1 MLSVGEIKTCQRLN
15 VIDVPL
21 AVIVPRHAGLE
32 QLLDMRLPLCYYIGM
47 KLATIETITSLSP
60 HGNADALE
68 FACVLGFSCIVRK
81 EDQFRV
87 GEKVIFIQ
95 PDTVLPDAPWSAV
108 FKAKSS
114 RVKAIKLRGQWS
126 EGIIMRP
133 EAIAC
138 PVVGVGDDVSAA
150 IGVTKYDPPL
160 PLDLSAKGLLPFGI
174 PQTDEERYNNCDNIP
189 YGQLVDVTLKIDGQS
204 LSVYQL
210 GDEVGVCGRTLEY
223 KLECDNNFTRNFA
236 RLRHGLVDGL
246 CFRGEQYGQGI
257 QNSGNNPHSQL
268 PVGVAFF
275 SVWIIAER
283 RYARKGEAQ
292 YAYELLPLLGLPTV
306 PVLERDVVLTPEL
319 INKYTNL
326 PSLNGKPFE
335 GVVIQHAGGSF
346 KVINKDYD
354 SKK

>member
-1 MLSVGEIKTCQRLN
+1 
-15 VIDVPL
+15 
-21 AVIVPRHAGLE
+21 
-32 QLLDMRLPLCYYIGM
+32 M
-47 KLATIETITSLSP
+47 KLATIEVITGLSA
-60 HGNADALE
+60 HNNADSLE
-68 FACVLGFSCIVRK
+68 FAHVLGFKCIVRK
-81 EDQFRV
+81 ADQFRV
-87 GEKVIFIQ
+87 GEKVVFIQ
-95 PDTVLPDAPWSAV
+95 PDTVLPDATWSAV

-126 EGIIMRP
+126 EGIIIRP
-133 EAIAC
+133 EIVDC
-138 PVVGVGDDVSAA
+138 PEGEIGSDMSAT
-150 IGVTKYDPPL
+150 IGVRKYDPPL
-160 PLDLSAKGLLPFGI
+160 PQDLSTKGPLPFGI
-174 PQTDEERYNNCDNIP
+174 PQTDEDRYNNYDNLP

-204 LSVYQL
+204 LSAYRL

-223 KLECDNNFTRNFA
+223 KLECDNDFTRNFA

-246 CFRGEQYGQGI
+246 CFRGEQYGQDI

-283 RYARKGEAQ
+283 RYARKGEVQ

-306 PVLERDVVLTPEL
+306 PALERDVVLTPEL
-319 INKYTNL
+319 ITKYADMPN
-326 PSLNGKPFE
+326 LNGTPFE